1 MQATQ
6 KSVLMPPRK
15 AQIAF
20 TRDENLKHR
29 KKIATMMENPFDKFP
44 RTLLSS
50 LAGPDVEMMM
60 LIALIGCR
68 SGGVQ
73 GEGERQM

>member
-1 MQATQ
+1 
-6 KSVLMPPRK
+6 
-15 AQIAF
+15 
-20 TRDENLKHR
+20 
-29 KKIATMMENPFDKFP
+29 MENPFDKFP

-50 LAGPDVEMMM
+50 LAGPDVEMVM

>member
-1 MQATQ
+1 MKIQNT
-6 KSVLMPPRK
+6 
-15 AQIAF
+15 
-20 TRDENLKHR
+20 E
-29 KKIATMMENPFDKFP
+29 KIATMMENPFDKFR